1 MAARHRGAR
10 LLLALA
16 APAARLWLALP
27 GLLGLLLL
35 SYGAWMAYPAAGFIV
50 PGVLLLADKIA
61 TERKAG
67 GSQ

>member
-16 APAARLWLALP
+16 APTARLWLALP
-27 GLLGLLLL
+27 GLIGLALL
-35 SYGAWMAYPAAGFIV
+35 SYGAWMAFQPAGFIV